1 MAMSAEVAAALWGTA
16 EDLADVA
23 AARSLPLFRSPGLT
37 AASKAQA
44 GFDPVT
50 EADREAER
58 AMRLLLAARR
68 PADGILGEE
77 FPATEGTSGL
87 TWVLDPIDGTRAFWS
102 GATTWG
108 TLIGLDAGDGPLL
121 GVIDQPYTGERF
133 MGGLGRAEMTRGA
146 ERRPLAVRACA
157 GLADAVLYTTY
168 PEVGSPAERAGF
180 EAVRDRV
187 RMTRYG
193 FDCYA
198 YALLAL
204 GHVDLVVEAGLQPY
218 DIQGPQAV
226 IEAAGGIVSDWQ
238 RRPGAPRRPGDRRR
252 RPPGARRG
260 ARAARPGRSEPA
272 DAVERPCRR
281 SRPGPGRE
289 CGQRPPAVVPRPR
302 AAWMPGSTATPEVGA
317 MMMSVVSRADEQST
331 P

>member
-1 MAMSAEVAAALWGTA
+1 
-16 EDLADVA
+16 
-23 AARSLPLFRSPGLT
+23 
-37 AASKAQA
+37 
-44 GFDPVT
+44 
-50 EADREAER
+50 
-58 AMRLLLAARR
+58 MRLLLATRR

-87 TWVLDPIDGTRAFWS
+87 TWVIDPIDGTRAFWS

-204 GHVDLVVEAGLQPY
+204 GHIDLVVEAGLQVY

-238 RRPGAPRRPGDRRR
+238 GGPAHRGGRVIAAGDRRVHAAALELL
-252 RPPGARRG
+252 AR
-260 ARAARPGRSEPA
+260 
-272 DAVERPCRR
+272 V
-281 SRPGPGRE
+281 
-289 CGQRPPAVVPRPR
+289 
-302 AAWMPGSTATPEVGA
+302 
-317 MMMSVVSRADEQST
+317 
-331 P
+331 

>member
-1 MAMSAEVAAALWGTA
+1 
-16 EDLADVA
+16 
-23 AARSLPLFRSPGLT
+23 
-37 AASKAQA
+37 
-44 GFDPVT
+44 
-50 EADREAER
+50 
-58 AMRLLLAARR
+58 MRLLLAARR

-87 TWVLDPIDGTRAFWS
+87 TWVIDPIDGTRAFWS

-204 GHVDLVVEAGLQPY
+204 GHVDLVVEAGLQVY

-226 IEAAGGIVSDWQ
+226 IEAAGGIVSDW
-238 RRPGAPRRPGDRRR
+238 RGGPAHRGGRVIAAGDRRVHAAALELL
-252 RPPGARRG
+252 AR
-260 ARAARPGRSEPA
+260 
-272 DAVERPCRR
+272 V
-281 SRPGPGRE
+281 
-289 CGQRPPAVVPRPR
+289 
-302 AAWMPGSTATPEVGA
+302 
-317 MMMSVVSRADEQST
+317 
-331 P
+331 

>member
-1 MAMSAEVAAALWGTA
+1 MAMSAELAAALWRTA

-23 AARSLPLFRSPGLT
+23 AARSLPLFRSPGLA
-37 AASKAQA
+37 AASKAEA

-58 AMRLLLAARR
+58 AMRALLAERR
-68 PADGILGEE
+68 PGDGVLGEE
-77 FPATEGTSGL
+77 FPRTEGTSGL

-108 TLIGLDAGDGPLL
+108 TLIGLDGGGGPLL
-121 GVIDQPYTGERF
+121 GVIDQPYIGERF
-133 MGGLGRAEMTRGA
+133 MGGLGRAEMRRGA
-146 ERRPLAVRACA
+146 ARRPLAVRACA
-157 GLADAVLYTTY
+157 GLAEAVLYSTF

-204 GHVDLVVEAGLQPY
+204 GQVDLVIEAGLQPY

-226 IEAAGGIVSDWQ
+226 IEAAGGVVSDW
-238 RRPGAPRRPGDRRR
+238 RGGPAHRGGRVIAAGDRRVH
-252 RPPGARRG
+252 
-260 ARAARPGRSEPA
+260 AAALELLA
-272 DAVERPCRR
+272 LV
-281 SRPGPGRE
+281 
-289 CGQRPPAVVPRPR
+289 
-302 AAWMPGSTATPEVGA
+302 
-317 MMMSVVSRADEQST
+317 
-331 P
+331 